1 MHPEA
6 RLPPT
11 MILAV
16 EPLAVGAVAI
26 IAFLLL
32 GSWGQTKTCGAKN
45 PKTGRECKMHTHHKY
60 RDGVNGMWHTDARG
74 GRWRA

>member
-1 MHPEA
+1 
-6 RLPPT
+6 

-16 EPLAVGAVAI
+16 EPIALGVVAI
-26 IAFLLL
+26 VVFLVL
-32 GSWGQTKTCGAKN
+32 GSFGQTKECGAPN
-45 PKTGRECKMHTHHKY
+45 PKTGRKCRMHAMHKY